1 VPWARAADLS
11 AASGGLTTL
20 DQTIV
25 KGSKLA
31 DGTLGSYYRLTFGAG
46 EPHLPRTDLHP
57 ASYAPIHCAMSFVH
71 FTDSHLVDA
80 QSPGRVEF
88 LDRYS
93 EQQCGTL
100 PFDAAFRPH
109 EALALQVQEAMIR
122 AIRRI
127 RVGPATGKPFKFV
140 IATGDNTDNEQFK
153 DQTFG
158 NHDGLMQGNAP
169 RNAALAA
176 VATGPL
182 KFDGPP
188 PGLNLCDPFTG
199 LGTTYLPTHLVTA
212 DADRRN
218 IRRNEYIEQ
227 LFHTTGTPVG
237 HGFTEANRTS
247 PEEIVYYVQDQAV
260 FRFISLDT
268 VNPGGYSD
276 GSIGQKQFD
285 WLTARLIEVH
295 SRYYDASGNEVTTGP
310 PRHPQPEQPAAGPEP
325 GRPRV
330 ERPAT
335 VDERSGRGAGPPLP
349 ERHRVGRRSHPRQR
363 HHADAGPERADRGVL
378 GHRDGGA
385 HRLDLAELDR
395 GDRASNGRRAV
406 DHLLDGRSRLASGPG
421 RAGGPRQAGLDQPRA
436 LRQRPAVRVR
446 LQGSG
451 AAVRPQRGA
460 VPPSAGLGERARC
473 AVGLTGSRRPGPR

>member
-188 PGLNLCDPFTG
+188 PGLNLCVRSPASAPRPCPPISSRRTPTAATSG
-199 LGTTYLPTHLVTA
+199 GTSTS
-212 DADRRN
+212 N
-218 IRRNEYIEQ
+218 SSS
-227 LFHTTGTPVG
+227 TPR
-237 HGFTEANRTS
+237 A
-247 PEEIVYYVQDQAV
+247 
-260 FRFISLDT
+260 
-268 VNPGGYSD
+268 
-276 GSIGQKQFD
+276 
-285 WLTARLIEVH
+285 
-295 SRYYDASGNEVTTGP
+295 
-310 PRHPQPEQPAAGPEP
+310 
-325 GRPRV
+325 
-330 ERPAT
+330 
-335 VDERSGRGAGPPLP
+335 
-349 ERHRVGRRSHPRQR
+349 RRS
-363 HHADAGPERADRGVL
+363 ATD
-378 GHRDGGA
+378 
-385 HRLDLAELDR
+385 
-395 GDRASNGRRAV
+395 
-406 DHLLDGRSRLASGPG
+406 
-421 RAGGPRQAGLDQPRA
+421 
-436 LRQRPAVRVR
+436 
-446 LQGSG
+446 
-451 AAVRPQRGA
+451 
-460 VPPSAGLGERARC
+460 
-473 AVGLTGSRRPGPR
+473 SRRPTGPVRRRSSTTSRTRRCSGSSVSIP